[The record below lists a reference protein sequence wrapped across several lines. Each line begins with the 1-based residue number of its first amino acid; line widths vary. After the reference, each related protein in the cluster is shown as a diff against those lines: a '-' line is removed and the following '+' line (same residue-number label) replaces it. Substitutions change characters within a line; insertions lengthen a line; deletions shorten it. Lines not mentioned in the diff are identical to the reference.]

1 MKLLGL
7 MSGTSLDGL
16 DIAYCD
22 ISDTHFELL
31 AAETYP
37 YDSQW
42 TQWLSTLEHASAYE
56 YALVNVELG
65 HYFGKLVNR
74 FRKEH
79 PGKVDAIASHGHTIF
94 HQPNLGLT
102 TQIGDG
108 DAIAAETGLPV
119 VFNFRNLDVALGGQ
133 GAPLVPIG
141 DRLLFGQYDACLN
154 LGGIAN
160 ISYEV
165 SDATASARNKGKNL
179 PETPFRE
186 AYDICPCNMALNH
199 LARMAGKNYDAD
211 GLLAR
216 KGNIRKE
223 ILNQMD
229 ALDYYRQPLPKTLGK
244 EWFVANFLPLLYAEG
259 VEVNDLLCTTVEH
272 IARQVSNAIKG
283 HGLTT
288 MLVTGGGAKNKF
300 LIARLQAQIPGC
312 KITVP
317 SDSIIDYKESIIF
330 ALLGYL
336 RLNRRPNC
344 LSSVTDARFD
354 NCGGNIA
361 GLLIKSK

>member
-1 MKLLGL
+1 MHLLGL

-22 ISDTHFELL
+22 IDSNSFKLL

-37 YDSQW
+37 YDDQW
-42 TQWLSTLEHASAYE
+42 IQWLSTLEHATAYE
-56 YALVNVELG
+56 YALVDVELG
-65 HYFGKLVNR
+65 HYFGKMVNH
-74 FRKEH
+74 FRQDH
-79 PGKVDAIASHGHTIF
+79 PGPVDAIASHGHTIF
-94 HQPNLGLT
+94 HQPHLGLT

-108 DAIAAETGLPV
+108 DAIAAETSLPV

-160 ISYEV
+160 ISYEIKQGRT
-165 SDATASARNKGKNL
+165 SYRQ
-179 PETPFRE
+179 

-199 LARMAGKNYDAD
+199 LARLVQKSYDAD

-216 KGNIRKE
+216 KGRVDTV
-223 ILNQMD
+223 ILSQMD

-244 EWFVANFLPLLYAEG
+244 EWFVGNFLPLLYADK

-283 HGLTT
+283 RGIAS

-300 LIARLQAQIPGC
+300 LIARLQAQIPSC

-317 SDSIIDYKESIIF
+317 ADSIIDYKEAIIF
-330 ALLGYL
+330 ALLGHL
-336 RLNRRPNC
+336 RLTGRPNC
-344 LSSVTDARFD
+344 LRSVTGARLD
-354 NCGGNIA
+354 NCGGNLA
-361 GLLIKSK
+361 GLVL

>member
-22 ISDTHFELL
+22 INGTSFELL

-37 YDSQW
+37 YDQQW
-42 TQWLSTLEHASAYE
+42 IQWLSTLEHATAYE
-56 YALVNVELG
+56 YALVDVELG
-65 HYFGKLVNR
+65 HYFGKMVNR

-79 PGKVDAIASHGHTIF
+79 PGHVDAVASHGHTIF

-141 DRLLFGQYDACLN
+141 DRLLFSQYDACLN

-165 SDATASARNKGKNL
+165 TDPSTSTRAKSDSL
-179 PETPFRE
+179 PNTPFRE
-186 AYDICPCNMALNH
+186 AYDICPCNMALNQ
-199 LARMAGKNYDAD
+199 LARLAGKPYDTD

-216 KGNIRKE
+216 KGTIKKD

-259 VEVNDLLCTTVEH
+259 VDINDLLSTTVEH

-283 HGLTT
+283 RGLNT
-288 MLVTGGGAKNKF
+288 MLVTGGGAKNKY

-317 SDSIIDYKESIIF
+317 ADEIIDYKEAIIF

-344 LSSVTDARFD
+344 LRSVTGARLD

-361 GLLIKSK
+361 GFIQSR

>member
-22 ISDTHFELL
+22 ITDKGFHLL

-37 YDSQW
+37 YDEQW
-42 TQWLSTLEHASAYE
+42 TQWLSNLENATAYE

-65 HYFGKLVNR
+65 HYLGKMVNR
-74 FRKEH
+74 FRHDH
-79 PGKVDAIASHGHTIF
+79 PGPIDAIASHGHTIF
-94 HQPNLGLT
+94 HQPQLGLT

-108 DAIAAETGLPV
+108 DSIAAETGLPV

-141 DRLLFGQYDACLN
+141 DQLLFGEYDACLN

-165 SDATASARNKGKNL
+165 KMAGKK
-179 PETPFRE
+179 PYRE

-199 LARMAGKNYDAD
+199 LAHQMGKSLDKN
-211 GLLAR
+211 GLTAR
-216 KGNIRKE
+216 RGHLIE
-223 ILNQMD
+223 SILSEMD
-229 ALDYYRQPLPKTLGK
+229 SLEYYHQPMPKTLGK
-244 EWFVANFLPLLYAEG
+244 EWFVANFLPLLFAEG
-259 VEVNDLLCTTVEH
+259 VAIDDLLNTTVEH
-272 IARQVSNAIKG
+272 IARQVANAIKG
-283 HGLTT
+283 RGINT
-288 MLVTGGGAKNKF
+288 MLVTGGGAKNKY
-300 LIARLQAQIPGC
+300 LVARLQAQIPGC

-317 SDSIIDYKESIIF
+317 NERIIDYKEAIIF

-336 RLNRRPNC
+336 RLNHRNNC
-344 LSSVTDARFD
+344 LRSVTGARLD
-354 NCGGNIA
+354 NCGGDIA
-361 GLLIKSK
+361 GVIVGSN